1 MIRECPTSSAGP
13 PRADHRASSLLSR
26 QSVHVDRRSDWD
38 DRPFRTLGGRRLN
51 NSMRSSGIEDLKS
64 VLRRSAVLIVAVVVI
79 GVGGMNVIR
88 QGHDPSYNASR
99 VSC

>member
-1 MIRECPTSSAGP
+1 MSL
-13 PRADHRASSLLSR
+13 LLSR
-26 QSVHVDRRSDWD
+26 QSVHVDRRSIGTIGPSV
-38 DRPFRTLGGRRLN
+38 RSAGGRID
-51 NSMRSSGIEDLKS
+51 NSMRSSGIEDLKT

-79 GVGGMNVIR
+79 GVVGMNVIR